1 MSSGR
6 NRVFALLGVLALLAV
21 FAGVL
26 YAHRPVLTVPVVT
39 VAEAPFVVDLPESGV
54 VQYPQIQTMSSQIA
68 GNLGRVLVKP
78 GDRVRAGQLLATI
91 ENPQIL
97 ANAQGAGAAY
107 RSAAARAQSAQVTG
121 GSNVVQAQAN
131 LETARARL
139 AQAEQDASNGLQSG
153 FGYGETTAT
162 EQRALAD
169 ASLATAATSLRQAHR
184 VYVAYQSLYANRAVS
199 RDQLDQA
206 EAKYEQAQGAYDQA
220 RLAHAALGTQLAQ
233 SHTVLE
239 DSLRS
244 AREGYAQAQ
253 AQLAAARV
261 EAAGGDVAAASAEA
275 QRAASDYAFAREQ
288 AESTQVRAPYDAT
301 VLSVA
306 AEKSDPLRPLQP
318 GDEIELGQ
326 RLLTLAAGRVFVVRT
341 KIDEQDAIGVSLGQR
356 AEISGEDF
364 PGRTL
369 SGRVAEISPIAV
381 ARLVAATIRIEGA
394 PAYLRDGMR
403 VDVSVRTTDLPRALA
418 VPSEALFHEGATAY
432 VYVVQDGVARRRVV
446 RAGSSNE
453 ASTQIESGLAP
464 GDVVVARGLGELSD
478 GAAVSPHAPQATPS
492 P

>member
-1 MSSGR
+1 MNTGR
-6 NRVFALLGVLALLAV
+6 NRIFALLGVLALLAI

-26 YAHRPVLTVPVVT
+26 YAHRPVLAVPVVT
-39 VAEAPFVVDLPESGV
+39 VAEAPFAVALPESGV

-68 GNLGRVLVKP
+68 GNLGRIFVKP
-78 GDRVRAGQLLATI
+78 GERVRSGQLLATI
-91 ENPQIL
+91 ENPEIL

-153 FGYGETTAT
+153 FGYGETTAA
-162 EQRALAD
+162 EQRAQAE
-169 ASLATAATSLRQAHR
+169 ASLASAATSLREAHR
-184 VYVAYQSLYANRAVS
+184 MYVAYRSLYANRAVS

-206 EAKYEQAQGAYDQA
+206 ETKYEQAQGAYDQA
-220 RLAHAALGTQLAQ
+220 RLAHGALGTQLAQ
-233 SHTVLE
+233 SRTVLE

-244 AREGYAQAQ
+244 ARVGYAQAQ

-275 QRAASDYAFAREQ
+275 QRAASQYAFAREQ
-288 AESTQVRAPYDAT
+288 AASTQVRAPYDAT
-301 VLSVA
+301 VLNVA

-318 GDEIELGQ
+318 GDEVALGQ
-326 RLLTLAAGRVFVVRT
+326 PLLTLAAGRVFVVRT
-341 KIDEQDAIGVSLGQR
+341 KIDEQDAIAVSLGQR
-356 AEISGEDF
+356 AQISGEDF
-364 PGRTL
+364 PGRTI
-369 SGRVAEISPIAV
+369 SGRVIEISPIAI
-381 ARLVAATIRIEGA
+381 ARSVPATIRIEDA

-403 VDVSVRTTDLPRALA
+403 VDVSIRTTDLPRALA
-418 VPSEALFHEGATAY
+418 VPSDALLHEGGAEY
-432 VYVVQDGVARRRVV
+432 VYVVRDGVARRRMV
-446 RAGSSNE
+446 RAGRSNE
-453 ASTQIESGLAP
+453 TSTLIQSGLAP
-464 GDVVVARGLGELSD
+464 GDVVVARGVAGLSE
-478 GAAVSPHAPQATPS
+478 GAAVSPYAPPATPG